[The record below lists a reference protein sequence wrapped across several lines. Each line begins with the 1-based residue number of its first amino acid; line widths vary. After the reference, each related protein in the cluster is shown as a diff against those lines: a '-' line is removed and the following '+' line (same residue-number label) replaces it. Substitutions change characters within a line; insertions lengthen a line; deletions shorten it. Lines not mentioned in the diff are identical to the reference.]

1 MHPGN
6 STAAMPMFDTS
17 SAVNDFID
25 PDQVPRPVMTVGV
38 SIVTTGMELDFHRH
52 RKAQL
57 LLTIR
62 GVVTCEAGNGLWIVP
77 PQCAIW
83 IPGDMMHKIKGI
95 GTIDACCVFIEPAA
109 APSLP
114 ASCCTVSVTPLL
126 RELLFRCA
134 HFPALYREGGA
145 ESHLVTLLLDEI
157 AAAPTE
163 NLHLPMPADD
173 RLRRI
178 AEMMMTTPSDRG
190 TMGMWAKR
198 VGLSERTLARMM
210 ADQTGMSFGRWR
222 QQLTIMLALQ
232 WLGKGVSIQRVA
244 ADLGYESPGSFVT
257 MFRKVLGTS
266 PGRYMAERRRSARAP
281 FSGQSAA

>member
-1 MHPGN
+1 
-6 STAAMPMFDTS
+6 MPMFDDS
-17 SAVNDFID
+17 SVITDFID
-25 PDQVPRPVMTVGV
+25 PDDVPRPVMTFGM
-38 SIVTTGMELDFHRH
+38 SIVTDGMELDFHRH

-83 IPGDMMHKIKGI
+83 IPAGVMHNIKGL
-95 GTIDACCVFIEPAA
+95 GTIEAYCAFIEPAA
-109 APSLP
+109 APVLS
-114 ASCCTVSVTPLL
+114 ATCCTASVTPLL
-126 RELLFRCA
+126 RELLVRCA

-163 NLHLPMPADD
+163 NLHLPMPTDH

-190 TMGMWAKR
+190 TMGSWARR

-210 ADQTGMSFGRWR
+210 VDQTGMSFGRWR

-232 WLGKGVSIQRVA
+232 WLGKGASIQKVA
-244 ADLGYESPGSFVT
+244 ADLGYESSGSFVT

-266 PGRYMAERRRSARAP
+266 PGRYMAERRKAALVP
-281 FSGQSAA
+281 FNGQTAA